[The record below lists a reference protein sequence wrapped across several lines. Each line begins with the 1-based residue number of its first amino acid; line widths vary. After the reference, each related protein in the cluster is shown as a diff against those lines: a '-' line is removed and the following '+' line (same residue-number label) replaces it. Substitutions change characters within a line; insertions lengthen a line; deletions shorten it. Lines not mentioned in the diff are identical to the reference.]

1 MIKEYRQQ
9 REEIELKIEKIER
22 EELLTYFV
30 YLVSSYIYTLKKKRI
45 KIKII
50 INIYKIKSII

>member
-1 MIKEYRQQ
+1 MQDQDMIKEQ

-30 YLVSSYIYTLKKKRI
+30 YLVSSYIYTLKKK
-45 KIKII
+45 KNK
-50 INIYKIKSII
+50 NKNYY